1 MFKMATGE
9 GPVAQYLEMISL
21 KKSDLVCKVKDGKAD
36 ISFILDVPL
45 DKDMLGGDVDY
56 ETGNINPIIAV
67 MGDNLRP
74 I

>member
-45 DKDMLGGDVDY
+45 DKDMLGDDEDY
-56 ETGNINPIIAV
+56 KGNINPIIAV